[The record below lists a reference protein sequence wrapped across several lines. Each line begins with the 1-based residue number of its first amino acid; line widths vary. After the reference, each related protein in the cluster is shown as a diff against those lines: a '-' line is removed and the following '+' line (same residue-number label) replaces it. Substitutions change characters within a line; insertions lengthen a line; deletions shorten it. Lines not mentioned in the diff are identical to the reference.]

1 MCGPRGVYSEGPP
14 SIQVL
19 LSSRETSDG
28 LRIAGSEQE
37 WGTSKQNLT
46 LRPLDVAYIVR
57 VKKPSKARFEEATNN
72 FYSTS

>member
-19 LSSRETSDG
+19 LSSGETSDG

-37 WGTSKQNLT
+37 RGTSGQNLT
-46 LRPLDVAYIVR
+46 LRPLDVA
-57 VKKPSKARFEEATNN
+57 
-72 FYSTS
+72 